1 MAQTITAT
9 VDAGNVPPRV
19 RIDVWTDE
27 PLNTAAI
34 ITRVDSAGTVT
45 EVRTY
50 DGNPLQLTPNGNV
63 LTASFY
69 DYEMPY
75 GQTVHY
81 SDIERTTLTS
91 GDVVVNVPDV
101 WLINVG
107 VPSLSMILS
116 HIRPQSF
123 ADTTRAVSRG
133 VFPVMGRSTPIVVTD
148 GSRKSAESS
157 MVVRTNT
164 LTEFAAL
171 DALLADTSVLLL
183 NVPASLNLGIG
194 AAYISVGDI
203 SIARPSDIGSD
214 ELRDWTLPYTVVDR
228 PVGGSQAQ
236 RTWADVVSE
245 NTTWSAVLAKY
256 AKWSDVLAPTAPSAD
271 DVSMGYPSHS
281 SFPSQSSYPG
291 T

>member
-1 MAQTITAT
+1 MTQTITAT

-91 GDVVVNVPDV
+91 GDVVVNVPNV
-101 WLINVG
+101 WLVHPG
-107 VPSLSMILS
+107 VPSLSLP
-116 HIRPQSF
+116 IRFRRGSF
-123 ADTTRAVSRG
+123 VSTVRPIRQG
-133 VFPVMGRSTPIVVTD
+133 VFEVLGRSTPIVVTD
-148 GSRKSAESS
+148 GARSS
-157 MVVRTNT
+157 GASSFIVRIQTPDE
-164 LTEFAAL
+164 LAAL
-171 DALLADTSVLLL
+171 MAIVDDGATLLL
-183 NVPASLNLGIG
+183 NASPALDYGIDTAYIAVGDVTVKRPFEVLGI
-194 AAYISVGDI
+194 D
-203 SIARPSDIGSD
+203 D
-214 ELRDWTLPYTVVDR
+214 RDVEMPYRVVDR

-236 RTWADVVSE
+236 RTWADVISE
-245 NTTWSAVLAKY
+245 NATWSTVLAKY

-271 DVSMGYPSHS
+271 DVSMGYPSNS